1 MQKQDYV
8 SEDARKAQ
16 ASEKQRSVVL
26 FVLLLAIYIASS
38 VFTFIASRSHE
49 VITILDSTVPVPSFA
64 GVFFNISNICLIF
77 IVVWFKKKGFILS
90 LCLLLFQFPILYYGM
105 IVQKIMAVLPGF
117 FGNFVTIAAIIVIYR
132 RNKKIENYQMI
143 EITYL
148 TRQQRFSQRLF
159 EQTAKA
165 LVNAIDAKDAYSHGH
180 SMRVAEYSEKI
191 ARELGK
197 SAEECEKIYYA
208 GLLHDVGKIGI
219 DDQIINKKGKLTD
232 EEYEAIKQHPV
243 YGNQILLS
251 ISEYPYL
258 SIGAHHH
265 HERYD
270 GRGYPDKL
278 KGEDIPEIARIIAV
292 ADAYDAMTS
301 TRSYRDAI
309 PQQIVREEI
318 VKNSGTQFDPQV
330 AKVMQHIIDLDT
342 EYVMKERSTV
352 QELSGNS
359 ELSCSEYRGEIS
371 EGILLSPC
379 MTTISML
386 SKPLESSGT
395 SESYSIPT
403 IILFDSLDG
412 RVHMDEHTA
421 KDLNYF
427 EYGEIR
433 FDGKYIC
440 AGARKIHTSIHD
452 NGIHKEHHS
461 RTKKK
466 APGGDAYRIEA
477 VRFEDHALI
486 RIFDSTKTME
496 VVVAL
501 PDSAR
506 YCYIGLTGENCFIS
520 NVHISASETPVADD
534 YIPRI
539 AEKVTYI
546 DVPAGD
552 IPNVQVDGYRRAYSQ
567 PIPITDGLR
576 IDFHSMSLPTARLI
590 WHCPYFVLFHSS
602 NGKFDAQKTVEY
614 ALIRIDGETWDDEK
628 SGAKNELEVDKTSE
642 FISWDEWKRIN
653 KEGIDC
659 SVTFK
664 IEGDAIIT
672 ETENH
677 GVKLKNTTVI
687 SGGVKDVY
695 VTLTADQCALTNIR
709 IRKA

>member
-1 MQKQDYV
+1 MQKQNSI

-16 ASEKQRSVVL
+16 ASEKQRSIVL
-26 FVLLLAIYIASS
+26 FVLLLAIHIAAS
-38 VFTFIASRSHE
+38 VFTFIASRSRDSIA
-49 VITILDSTVPVPSFA
+49 VLDSSVPVSAFA
-64 GVFFNISNICLIF
+64 GVFFNVANICLIF

-90 LCLLLFQFPILYYGM
+90 LSLLIIQFPMIYYGM
-105 IVQKIMAVLPGF
+105 IIQRYLAILPGF

-132 RNKKIENYQMI
+132 KNKKIEDYQMI

-148 TRQQRFSQRLF
+148 TKQQRFSQRLF

-197 SAEECEKIYYA
+197 SDEECEKIYYA

-219 DDQIINKKGKLTD
+219 PDEIINKKGKLTE
-232 EEYEAIKQHPV
+232 EEYDAIKQHPV
-243 YGNQILLS
+243 YGNQILSS

-301 TRSYRDAI
+301 TRSYRAAI
-309 PQQIVREEI
+309 PQQLVREEI

-342 EYVMKERSTV
+342 EYVMKERTTV

-379 MTTISML
+379 MTSISMM
-386 SKPLESSGT
+386 SKPLESTSSG
-395 SESYSIPT
+395 ENYSIPT

-412 RVHMDEHTA
+412 RVHMDERTA

-427 EYGEIR
+427 EYGEVR

-440 AGARKIHTSIHD
+440 AGARKIHTSVHED
-452 NGIHKEHHS
+452 NQHILPHS
-461 RTKKK
+461 KSKKK
-466 APGGDAYRIEA
+466 HAGGDAYRIEA
-477 VRFEDHALI
+477 VRYEDHALI

-496 VVVAL
+496 VIVAL

-506 YCYIGLTGENCFIS
+506 YCYVGLTGENCFIS

-546 DVPAGD
+546 DVPSGD
-552 IPNVQVDGYRRAYSQ
+552 IPNVQIDGYRRDSTEG
-567 PIPITDGLR
+567 IPITDGLR

-590 WHCPYFVLFHSS
+590 WHCPYFVLFHSES
-602 NGKFDAQKTVEY
+602 GKVEAEDACEY

-642 FISWDEWKRIN
+642 FTSWDDWKIKN

-659 SVTFK
+659 SVTFR
-664 IEGDAIIT
+664 IEGNSIIT
-672 ETENH
+672 ETENL
-677 GVKLKNTTVI
+677 GVKLRNTTVI
-687 SGGVKDVY
+687 SKGVSDVY

-709 IRKA
+709 IRRS

>member
-1 MQKQDYV
+1 MQKQNNV

-16 ASEKQRSVVL
+16 ASEKQKSIVL
-26 FVLLLAIYIASS
+26 FVLLLAIHIASA
-38 VFTFIASRSHE
+38 VFTFIASRSHD
-49 VITILDSTVPVPSFA
+49 VIAIMDHSVPVSAFA
-64 GVFFNISNICLIF
+64 GVFFNISNMCLIF

-90 LCLLLFQFPILYYGM
+90 LILLLLHFPMLYYGM
-105 IVQKIMAVLPGF
+105 IVQKIMAILPGF
-117 FGNFVTIAAIIVIYR
+117 FGNFVTIAAIVVIYR
-132 RNKKIENYQMI
+132 RNKKIENYQLI

-148 TRQQRFSQRLF
+148 TKQQRFSQRLF

-197 SAEECEKIYYA
+197 SDEECEKIYYA

-219 DDQIINKKGKLTD
+219 PDEIINKKGKLTE
-232 EEYEAIKQHPV
+232 EEYDAIKQHPV
-243 YGNQILLS
+243 YGNQILSS

-309 PQQIVREEI
+309 PQQLVREEI

-330 AKVMQHIIDLDT
+330 AKIMQHIIDLDT
-342 EYVMKERSTV
+342 EYVMKERTTV

-379 MTTISML
+379 MTSISML
-386 SKPLESSGT
+386 SKPLEASSSG
-395 SESYSIPT
+395 ESYSIPT

-452 NGIHKEHHS
+452 NGGHEEHHS
-461 RTKKK
+461 KKKK
-466 APGGDAYRIEA
+466 ASGGDAYRIEA

-501 PDSAR
+501 PDCAR
-506 YCYIGLTGENCFIS
+506 YCYVGLTGENCFIS
-520 NVHISASETPVADD
+520 NVHINASETPVADD

-552 IPNVQVDGYRRAYSQ
+552 IPNVQVDGYRRASTQ
-567 PIPITDGLR
+567 SIPITDGLR

-590 WHCPYFVLFHSS
+590 WHCPYFVIFHSAS
-602 NGKFDAQKTVEY
+602 GKIDAEDTVEY
-614 ALIRIDGETWDDEK
+614 ALIRIDGETWDDEN

-642 FISWDEWKRIN
+642 FTSWDDWKRIN

-659 SVTFK
+659 SVTCK
-664 IEGDAIIT
+664 IDGDAIIT
-672 ETENH
+672 ETENL
-677 GVKLKNTTVI
+677 GVKLRNTTVI
-687 SGGVKDVY
+687 TGGVKDVY